1 MEGEVLLFANQE
13 FLAILMSGFQFML
26 ATYCFLFLFL
36 TVVTDLTQTTLK
48 LVGFG
53 AGLCMEMLGILPR
66 NEIFS

>member
-1 MEGEVLLFANQE
+1 MEGEVLVFANQE
-13 FLAILMSGFQFML
+13 FLAILMSCFQFML
-26 ATYCFLFLFL
+26 ATHCFLFLFL